1 MRPDSFPLELKS
13 TGDAVKVT
21 VKQMVAEATAEITT
35 LTPEDALSMQQ
46 AGEAVLVDIRD
57 VRELAKEGK
66 VPDAVHAPRGML
78 EFWVDPESPYHR
90 EVFAQT
96 GKTYIFFCAAAWRSA
111 LATRDMQNMGL
122 GPVAQIEGGFK
133 GWREKHMPIVPPK
146 EADKKKA

>member
-1 MRPDSFPLELKS
+1 MKKTAEQL
-13 TGDAVKVT
+13 
-21 VKQMVAEATAEITT
+21 VAEATAQIVT
-35 LTPEDALSMQQ
+35 LSPEDALAMQK

-57 VRELAKEGK
+57 IRELGREGK

-78 EFWVDPESPYHR
+78 EFWVDPASKYHR

-122 GPVAQIEGGFK
+122 APVAHIEGGFTQ
-133 GWREKHMPIVPPK
+133 WRESGLPITEPEPK
-146 EADKKKA
+146 K